1 MKYVIRVL
9 ALLAI
14 WATITVLIMGVFNA
28 FPAAE
33 PIEPAEGM
41 EGEAA
46 WSWWLA
52 ASVGLLI
59 TLAIALGGWVYYR
72 RRKLDNRG
80 TDLRGGA

>member
-9 ALLAI
+9 VLVAI
-14 WATITVLIMGVFNA
+14 WAGVTILVVGVLNVF
-28 FPAAE
+28 PGAE
-33 PIEPAEGM
+33 PIEPADGV
-41 EGEAA
+41 EGEGV
-46 WSWWLA
+46 WNWWLA

-72 RRKLDNRG
+72 RRNIGNRG